1 MAKQKTQRIKAK
13 VIDAVY
19 VRGRGELCLH
29 VEFPDSRRKTVS
41 IHKDAFTCKH
51 GDLDDE
57 MEKTAR
63 MFIGEKDSW
72 FCKLKLEDGSELS
85 LSLLKHGDKFFIL
98 SEIYNRITKK
108 KQEKEYSINELKNP
122 ELFFPGKKL
131 KRIFNI
137 RKR

>member
-63 MFIGEKDSW
+63 MFIGKCVNIEMS
-72 FCKLKLEDGSELS
+72 EDEFEEGKMLNKIKPPPIKNDLWS
-85 LSLLKHGDKFFIL
+85 LGC
-98 SEIYNRITKK
+98 
-108 KQEKEYSINELKNP
+108 
-122 ELFFPGKKL
+122 
-131 KRIFNI
+131 
-137 RKR
+137 